1 MQTIEIDDE
10 VWRELQARAVP
21 LVDTP
26 NLVVRRALGLD
37 ALGDHG
43 QSVRPE
49 TSRAPV
55 GSLLPES
62 EYEIP
67 ILRAL
72 AEAGGSAPARDVVH
86 AVGVLVADRLTERD
100 REPLMKGG
108 ERWQSRIQFSRLRMK
123 ERGLLKSGSPRGLW
137 EMAEAGAAFLV
148 EHTSAT

>member
-37 ALGDHG
+37 PAKSSEPSARMHTL
-43 QSVRPE
+43 
-49 TSRAPV
+49 RAPV
-55 GSLLPES
+55 GSLLSES

-72 AEAGGSAPARDVVH
+72 ADAGGSAPARDVVH
-86 AVGVLVADRLTERD
+86 AVGLVVATRLTERD
-100 REPLMKGG
+100 REPLARGG
-108 ERWQSRIQFSRLRMK
+108 ERWQGRIQFSRLRMK
-123 ERGLLKSGSPRGLW
+123 ERGLIKSGSPRGLW
-137 EMAEAGAAFLV
+137 EIAEAGVAFLV
-148 EHTSAT
+148 DHTNPA